1 MFYFN
6 SFPKVL
12 TTDYNNNGIV
22 LTNILKRVE
31 IIPSLL
37 KNPLLFY
44 QYDLQDGDTP
54 EIIANKYYGDSYR
67 YWIPLFANQTID
79 PQWDWAL
86 PSNVFDDYIV
96 AKYSDAAQQANV
108 ASALVYTQTTVKQ
121 YEKTVVTSD
130 SSTMTNTTDV
140 YVIDEATYNALIPGI
155 SSKTFPDGS
164 TVTQTV
170 TAEPVSIYNYEVRD
184 NENKRT
190 INIVNSVY
198 TAELESQFK
207 SLVGS

>member
-12 TTDYNNNGIV
+12 TTDYNNNAII

-44 QYDLQDGDTP
+44 QYELQDGDTP
-54 EIIANKYYGDSYR
+54 EIVANKYYGDSYR

-86 PSNVFDDYIV
+86 PSNLFDDYIV

-108 ASALVYTQTTVKQ
+108 ASVLTYTQSTVQQ
-121 YEKTVVTSD
+121 YEKTVI
-130 SSTMTNTTDV
+130 TTDSKTLTTSTES
-140 YVIDEATYNALIPGI
+140 YIIDETSYNALVPNTIVRTFDDN
-155 SSKTFPDGS
+155 SSI
-164 TVTQTV
+164 TQTV
-170 TAEPVSIYNYEVRD
+170 SVSTVSIYDYEIRE
-184 NENKRT
+184 NENKRN
-190 INIVNSVY
+190 INIVNSIY
-198 TAELESQFK
+198 TSELESQFSSLIK
-207 SLVGS
+207 S